1 MELVV
6 YLIIIGMV
14 CECLVKFAA
23 LKGKKKHTTKD
34 IVDALYRQNV
44 LNDMQYNNAHRM
56 PKDTLIK
63 FLNNQI
69 QSMDT
74 AQQEMFMHQMNLNQ
88 QEMHRLMSTGIEFGG
103 FNTDINLNPGMLN
116 EQMMQQQMNHMNDSM
131 NLLHNH
137 DQLHNNMNNSFH
149 DSNIL

>member
-1 MELVV
+1 M
-6 YLIIIGMV
+6 I
-14 CECLVKFAA
+14 CEGLVKLAA
-23 LKGKKKHTTKD
+23 LRGKKKHTTKD

-74 AQQEMFMHQMNLNQ
+74 VQQQMFMHQMNLNQ

-103 FNTDINLNPGMLN
+103 FNTDINLNPSMLN
-116 EQMMQQQMNHMNDSM
+116 DQMMHQQMNHMDNSM

-137 DQLHNNMNNSFH
+137 DQLHNNNINNHFH
-149 DSNIL
+149 DSNMF